1 MLESYQSLLLFI
13 VSFAVVALAA
23 REIGRY
29 FSAFHLPLI
38 SGFLFAGML
47 VGPHVLGFISEEAV
61 DHLTFVNEASLAFIA
76 FAAGSE
82 LYVKTLRPRM
92 KSIAWIT
99 GGNALVVP
107 VLGALAVLALANF
120 IPFMRDLS
128 TPNRIAIA
136 LLAGAIF
143 VARSPSSAI
152 AIVNEL
158 RAKGPLTQVTLGV
171 TMVSDVVVIVLFAV
185 AIEAADALLTDVA
198 FSLWFVGLLLLELLI
213 SILLGSIVARL
224 LRRILALHVKQR
236 VKTGLVLLLGY
247 LVFAGTLFIRH
258 HSHDLLGFELFLEP
272 LLIAMIGSFFIT
284 NYTVYRDEFLKILTD
299 VAPAIYIIFF
309 TLTGATLDL
318 DVLADTWLIAL
329 SLFAVRVGAIFL
341 SSFAGG
347 TAAGDPVEHNWL
359 GWMGYV
365 TQAGVGLGLAAEVA
379 VEFPAWGEAFATLMI
394 SAIVVSQIGGP
405 PFYKWAINHA
415 GESHARADRGAFD
428 GSRDAIIFGVE
439 AQSLVLA
446 RQLQAHG
453 WQVKFAC
460 VDPSFIDDVGETD
473 VSIEPA
479 AITLDSLRAL
489 GAEQADAIVMMLSD
503 EANYRLC
510 EMVYEHFGTETLV
523 ARINDRANVDR
534 FHELDVLVVE
544 PGTATLNLLE
554 HYVRSPA
561 ATSLLLGLE
570 SEQDVVEIEVRNP
583 ALSGLSIRDLRL
595 PLDTL
600 VLSIRR
606 HDMTIISH
614 GYTQLEVGDHVTLVG
629 SEESLEQVT
638 LRFDA
643 PPLPALSP
651 ESRQF
656 SN

>member
-1 MLESYQSLLLFI
+1 MVEIAHPLLLFI
-13 VSFAVVALAA
+13 VSFAVAALAA
-23 REIGRY
+23 REIGHY
-29 FSAFHLPLI
+29 FARFHLPLI

-47 VGPHVLGFISEEAV
+47 IGPHVLGFISEEAV
-61 DHLTFVNEASLAFIA
+61 DQLTFVNEASLAFIA

-82 LYVKTLRPRM
+82 LYVKTLRSRL

-99 GGNALVVP
+99 GGNALIVP
-107 VLGALAVLALANF
+107 ILGALAVLALANF
-120 IPFMRDLS
+120 IPFMRNLS
-128 TPNRIAIA
+128 TANRVAIA

-185 AIEAADALLTDVA
+185 AIEAADALLTNVS
-198 FSLWFVGLLLLELLI
+198 FSLWFLGLLSLELLI
-213 SILLGSIVARL
+213 SVVLGYLVARA
-224 LRRILALHVKQR
+224 LRRVLALRIKQTM
-236 VKTGLVLLLGY
+236 KTGLILLLGY
-247 LVFAGTLFIRH
+247 LVFVGTLSIRH
-258 HSHDLLGFELFLEP
+258 NSHDLLGFELFLEP

-284 NYTVYRDEFLKILTD
+284 NYSAYRDEFLKILED
-299 VAPAIYIIFF
+299 VAPTIYIVFF

-318 DVLADTWLIAL
+318 NVLADTWLIAL
-329 SLFAVRVGAIFL
+329 SFFVVRVGAIFL
-341 SSFAGG
+341 SSFVGG
-347 TAAGDPVEHNWL
+347 TVAGDPMEQNWL

-415 GESHARADRGAFD
+415 GESHARATPGAFD
-428 GSRDAIIFGVE
+428 GRRDAIIFGVE
-439 AQSLVLA
+439 AQSMVLA

-460 VDPSFIDDVGETD
+460 LDPSFIQDVGATD
-473 VSIEPA
+473 VRIEQA
-479 AITLDSLRAL
+479 DVTLASLHQLDAQ
-489 GAEQADAIVMMLSD
+489 QADAIVAMLSD
-503 EANYRLC
+503 EENYRLC
-510 EMVYEHFGTETLV
+510 EMIYEHVGTETVV
-523 ARINDRANVDR
+523 ARINDRANVER

-544 PGTATLNLLE
+544 PGTATINLLE

-561 ATSLLLGLE
+561 ATSLLLGME
-570 SEQDVVEIEVRNP
+570 SEQDVVEIEMRNP
-583 ALSGLSIRDLRL
+583 ALHGLAIRDLRL

-606 HDMTIISH
+606 QDVTVISH
-614 GYTQLEVGDHVTLVG
+614 GYTQLELGDHVTFVG
-629 SEESLEQVT
+629 SEASLEQVM

-643 PPLPALSP
+643 PPLPAMSSSP
-651 ESRQF
+651 SQF
-656 SN
+656 SS

>member
-1 MLESYQSLLLFI
+1 MLESYQPFLLFT
-13 VSFAVVALAA
+13 VSFVVVALAA
-23 REIGRY
+23 RQIGHY
-29 FSAFHLPLI
+29 FAEFHLPLI

-47 VGPHVLGFISEEAV
+47 VGPHVLGFLSEEAV
-61 DHLTFVNEASLAFIA
+61 DQLTFVNETSLAFIA

-82 LYVKTLRPRM
+82 LYVKTLRTRL

-99 GGNALVVP
+99 GVNAGLVP
-107 VLGALAVLALANF
+107 VLGMLAVLVLANF

-171 TMVSDVVVIVLFAV
+171 TMVSDVVVIVLFAI
-185 AIEAADALLTDVA
+185 AIEAADALLTDVSV
-198 FSLWFVGLLLLELLI
+198 SLWFLELLLLELSI
-213 SILLGSIVARL
+213 SVLLGYLVARIL
-224 LRRILALHVKQR
+224 QQILALR
-236 VKTGLVLLLGY
+236 VRQSIKTGLVLLLGY
-247 LVFAGTLFIRH
+247 LVFVGTLYIRH
-258 HSHDLLGFELFLEP
+258 NSHDVLGFELFLEP

-284 NYTVYRDEFLKILTD
+284 NYSAYRDEFLKILED
-299 VAPAIYIIFF
+299 IAPTIYIVFF

-318 DVLADTWLIAL
+318 NVLADTWLIAL
-329 SLFAVRVGAIFL
+329 SLFAVRVVAIFL
-341 SSFAGG
+341 SSFTGG
-347 TAAGDPVEHNWL
+347 TIAGDPMKHNSL

-405 PFYKWAINHA
+405 PLYKWAINRA
-415 GESHARADRGAFD
+415 GESHARAARGAFD
-428 GSRDAIIFGVE
+428 GVRDAIIFGVE

-460 VDPSFIDDVGETD
+460 MDPNFIRDAGETD
-473 VSIEPA
+473 VRIEPA
-479 AITLDSLRAL
+479 DITLESLREL
-489 GAEQADAIVMMLSD
+489 GAAHADAIVTMLSD
-503 EANYRLC
+503 EENFQLC
-510 EMVYEHFGTETLV
+510 EMIYEHFGTETMV
-523 ARINDRANVDR
+523 ARLSDRANVER

-544 PGTATLNLLE
+544 PGTAIINLLE

-570 SEQDVVEIEVRNP
+570 GEQDVLEIEVRNP
-583 ALSGLSIRDLRL
+583 TLHGLAVRDLRL

-606 HDMTIISH
+606 RDHTIISH
-614 GYTQLEVGDHVTLVG
+614 GYTRLKLGDHATIIG
-629 SEESLEQVT
+629 SEESLDQVL
-638 LRFDA
+638 LRFDG
-643 PPLPALSP
+643 PSVPLPP
-651 ESRQF
+651 SRV
-656 SN
+656 SEA